1 MQIYITCICRIAVF
15 IYFYI
20 FLFRKQVEHILNKKD
35 DEGTNFDEYLDVD
48 EEVPPKILG
57 YCTPIKLE
65 EEDDSLPIRYLKS
78 SKPIEVDSVW
88 DTIIEEEED
97 ECEEV
102 MKISS

>member
-1 MQIYITCICRIAVF
+1 M
-15 IYFYI
+15 
-20 FLFRKQVEHILNKKD
+20 
-35 DEGTNFDEYLDVD
+35 DVD

-57 YCTPIKLE
+57 YCTPIKVE

>member
-1 MQIYITCICRIAVF
+1 M
-15 IYFYI
+15 

-35 DEGTNFDEYLDVD
+35 DEALTFGEGLDV
-48 EEVPPKILG
+48 EEEDPPTILG

-97 ECEEV
+97 DFEEV

>member
-1 MQIYITCICRIAVF
+1 MQILVDSPFSTIL
-15 IYFYI
+15 YI
-20 FLFRKQVEHILNKKD
+20 FLFRKQVEHILNQKD
-35 DEGTNFDEYLDVD
+35 DEVPTFDQGLDAY
-48 EEVPPKILG
+48 EEEPPTILG

-97 ECEEV
+97 ESEEV
-102 MKISS
+102 MNISS

>member
-1 MQIYITCICRIAVF
+1 MQVF
-15 IYFYI
+15 VDLPLSTIFHI

-35 DEGTNFDEYLDVD
+35 DEAPTFDEYLDVD
-48 EEVPPKILG
+48 EEDPPTILG